1 MPEYLLLACRFGR
14 ARPRGGMGQ
23 VKIEF
28 VRKGQVENVSLQSL
42 FTLTGSLRSSSQ
54 FVCWKMLKHVETISV
69 FFWQDSCTLEEK
81 VWHAHYR
88 KASRY
93 IVYCVM
99 AILMYLR
106 PGPQKR
112 PRCWGHVWCFPRFQ
126 TQKLLWLNCSSQIEH
141 FESVLVTMFRSKVVA
156 FGLWLL

>member
-1 MPEYLLLACRFGR
+1 
-14 ARPRGGMGQ
+14 MGH

-54 FVCWKMLKHVETISV
+54 CVLKNVETISLS
-69 FFWQDSCTLEEK
+69 FWQDSCTLEEK

-93 IVYCVM
+93 I
-99 AILMYLR
+99 
-106 PGPQKR
+106 
-112 PRCWGHVWCFPRFQ
+112 
-126 TQKLLWLNCSSQIEH
+126 
-141 FESVLVTMFRSKVVA
+141 
-156 FGLWLL
+156 